1 MSNYLFGINSLG
13 VPNVA
18 NNPPYDNSLP
28 NTSCKNGN
36 PNDLYAG
43 YGVNSWEVLYSIWN
57 ANQSTIGSQFAINQA
72 LTYAPG
78 NNPVCEGPAN
88 IFIFRQA
95 EKNQDKPNYCLNNN
109 GIYRS
114 CQLIGFVNELA
125 EKGYPIS
132 YIVTC
137 NSCPFSGSNPSMRPV
152 QTASIISYM
161 LNIPMFIYGASQQ
174 YSNVVEALFPQIVTP
189 GTIGPYDG
197 LNVLLIWDHGSI
209 QQLGLSLMNAAGPLG
224 RLPPVIQP
232 TNGNQNWWGDAFF
245 LNNDKCPDG
254 HYECKPGDP
263 NYYATYDPSTGPLII
278 GPHSSR
284 YPYWNTNNNDNIYW
298 FKSSN
303 PDYTYTFE
311 IKQQP
316 CFTCEPSCGLNIG
329 LYQPVASQCGSTPHY
344 YDKTVANI
352 EDECLVPVDWVVN

>member
-13 VPNVA
+13 VPNVS
-18 NNPPYDNSLP
+18 NKSPYDNSLP
-28 NTSCKNGN
+28 TSSCANGS

-43 YGVNSWEVLYSIWN
+43 YGVTPWEVLYSIWV
-57 ANQSTIGSQFAINQA
+57 ANQSTIGSQFALNQA
-72 LTYAPG
+72 ITAAPG
-78 NNPVCEGPAN
+78 DNPVCQGPAN

-95 EKNQDKPNYCLNNN
+95 EKDQDKPNYSLNSN

-125 EKGYPIS
+125 AKGYPIS
-132 YIVTC
+132 YIITC

-161 LNIPMFIYGASQQ
+161 LNIPMYIYGASQN
-174 YSNVVEALFPQIVTP
+174 YSSVTVPLFTSGQ
-189 GTIGPYDG
+189 YDG
-197 LNVLLIWDHGSI
+197 LNVLMVWDHGSI
-209 QQLGLSLMNAAGPLG
+209 QQLSLSLMNEAGPLG
-224 RLPPVIQP
+224 RLPVNIQP
-232 TNGNQNWWGDAFF
+232 TNNDQNWWGDSFF

-254 HYECKPGDP
+254 HYECKPGDT
-263 NYYATYDPSTGPLII
+263 NYYATYNPSNGPAII
-278 GPHSSR
+278 GPNSSR
-284 YPYWNTNNNDNIYW
+284 YPYWNTNNNDSIYW
-298 FKSSN
+298 FKSSY

-311 IKQQP
+311 LKQQP
-316 CFTCEPSCGLNIG
+316 CFTCEPGCGLHIG

-352 EDECLVPVDWVVN
+352 EDECKVPEDWSVN